1 MLKSKKSYFIPIIG
15 FALIIL
21 IGSIILYLPI
31 SNKLPNTYETA
42 FFTALS
48 GTTTTGLTKVSLFDQ
63 YTFFGQLVISVM
75 MEMGAM
81 GFLIFISFFWTIM
94 NKKIK
99 ISDMIAI
106 NDSLSSDNFGMF
118 KEYSIY
124 IFKIMMRIQA
134 IGIVLYAIKFIPSY
148 GFLKGLWFSIF
159 HAISAFANS
168 GYDLMGNNSFIK
180 FQDDTYIQV
189 ITILIMF
196 SGSVG
201 ILTLEDLSS
210 NIKNRFKELKASTKI
225 LLFGTSIVIIVPTIL
240 LKIFEPNLSILKC
253 LFMVVSSRST
263 GISIAN
269 VSEFSI
275 KSLLMLIVTM
285 FIGGAPT
292 STAGGVK
299 IVSIVIII
307 ATIIATLKGE
317 DETVLFWRKIPQ
329 LTVRRAFT
337 IFFLFLIILF
347 VADTILYF
355 NTDYDLIQIGF
366 DTVSAISN
374 TGLGLI
380 DYAHSNIITDVTMMI
395 LMFIGRI
402 GPLSMVL
409 AFVRNVNDRKYFKY
423 PEENIILW

>member
-21 IGSIILYLPI
+21 VGSIILYLPI

-48 GTTTTGLTKVSLFDQ
+48 GTTTTGLTKVSLYDQ
-63 YTFFGQLVISVM
+63 YTFFGQLVISIM
-75 MEMGAM
+75 MEVGAM

-106 NDSLSSDNFGMF
+106 NDSLSSDNIGMF

-134 IGIVLYAIKFIPSY
+134 MGIILFAIRFIPAY
-148 GFLKGLWFSIF
+148 GLLKGLWFSVF

-168 GYDLMGNNSFIK
+168 GYDLMGKNGFIR
-180 FQDDTYIQV
+180 FQDDVYMQV
-189 ITILIMF
+189 VTILIMF
-196 SGSVG
+196 SGSIG
-201 ILTLEDLSS
+201 ILTLEDLTS
-210 NIKNRFKELKASTKI
+210 NIKNRFKEVKASTKI
-225 LLFGTSIVIIVPTIL
+225 LLFGTSIVVIVPTIL
-240 LKIFEPNLSILKC
+240 LKVFEPDLSILKC
-253 LFMVVSSRST
+253 LFMIVSSRST
-263 GISIAN
+263 GLSIVK
-269 VSEFSI
+269 VSDFSI
-275 KSLLMLIVTM
+275 KSLLMIIVTM

-307 ATIIATLKGE
+307 ATIIATLRGE
-317 DETVLFWRKIPQ
+317 DETILFWRKIPQ

-347 VADTILYF
+347 IAGTVPYF

-366 DTVSAISN
+366 DIVSAISN
-374 TGLGLI
+374 TGYGLI
-380 DYAHSNIITDVTMMI
+380 NYTHSSIVTDITMMI
-395 LMFIGRI
+395 LMFIGRV

-409 AFVRNVNDRKYFKY
+409 AFVRNVNDKKYFKY

>member
-21 IGSIILYLPI
+21 VGSIILYLPI

-48 GTTTTGLTKVSLFDQ
+48 GTTTTGLTKVSLYDQ
-63 YTFFGQLVISVM
+63 YTFFGQLVISIM
-75 MEMGAM
+75 MEVGAM

-106 NDSLSSDNFGMF
+106 NDSLSSDNIGMF

-124 IFKIMMRIQA
+124 IFKIIMRIQA
-134 IGIVLYAIKFIPSY
+134 MGIILFAIRFIPAY
-148 GFLKGLWFSIF
+148 GLLKGLWFSVF

-168 GYDLMGNNSFIK
+168 GYDLMGKNGFIR
-180 FQDDTYIQV
+180 FQDDVYMQV
-189 ITILIMF
+189 VTILIMF
-196 SGSVG
+196 SGSIG
-201 ILTLEDLSS
+201 ILTLEDLTS
-210 NIKNRFKELKASTKI
+210 NIKNRFKEVKASTKI
-225 LLFGTSIVIIVPTIL
+225 LLFGTSIVVIVPTIL
-240 LKIFEPNLSILKC
+240 LKVFEPDLSILKC
-253 LFMVVSSRST
+253 LFMIVSSRST
-263 GISIAN
+263 GLSIVK
-269 VSEFSI
+269 VSDFSI
-275 KSLLMLIVTM
+275 KSLLMIIVTM

-307 ATIIATLKGE
+307 ATIIATLRGE
-317 DETVLFWRKIPQ
+317 DETILFWRKIPQ

-347 VADTILYF
+347 IAGTVLYF

-366 DTVSAISN
+366 DIVSAISN
-374 TGLGLI
+374 TGYGLI
-380 DYAHSNIITDVTMMI
+380 NYTHSSIVTDITMMI
-395 LMFIGRI
+395 LMFIGRV

-409 AFVRNVNDRKYFKY
+409 AFVRNVNDKKYFKY